1 MPQQPGLPAST
12 LRIWSGGQWIEWWN
26 SATAPDRWIGSLPVV
41 ERALQWR
48 VAAPGVQWTDI
59 RMAGREEAWRVR
71 VIVARIDP
79 RVVRFRLDT
88 AYQEHGARPGWAIE
102 RARATAL
109 VAVNAGQFPRS
120 LPWGWV
126 VLDGHEYLRPGVGP
140 LSVGVAFDSSGGVR
154 WIPGDSLGNPAVRRG
169 AATAFQSYPALLAG
183 GAVPLPLRAMDRGVD
198 LAHRDARAA
207 IGQLADGSILIAI
220 TRFDGAGGVLD
231 FLPFGL
237 TTPEM
242 AAVMGALGAREAVML
257 DGGISSQL
265 LIRDQGTVRRWEG
278 LRRVPLG
285 LVVVAR

>member
-1 MPQQPGLPAST
+1 
-12 LRIWSGGQWIEWWN
+12 
-26 SATAPDRWIGSLPVV
+26 
-41 ERALQWR
+41 
-48 VAAPGVQWTDI
+48 VQWSEL

-88 AYQEHGARPGWAIE
+88 AYQDRGAKPAWAVE
-102 RARATAL
+102 RARPSAL

-140 LSVGVAFDSSGGVR
+140 LSVGVAFDSSGAVR
-154 WIPGDSLGNPAVRRG
+154 WIPGDSLDNPAVRRG
-169 AATAFQSYPALLAG
+169 AVAAFQSYPTLLSAG
-183 GAVPLPLRAMDRGVD
+183 SVPSPLRAEDRGVD

-207 IGQLADGSILIAI
+207 IGQLADGTILIAI

-265 LIRDQGTVRRWEG
+265 LIRDRGARHLWKG
-278 LRRVPLG
+278 LRSVPLG
-285 LVVVAR
+285 LVAVAR

>member
-1 MPQQPGLPAST
+1 
-12 LRIWSGGQWIEWWN
+12 
-26 SATAPDRWIGSLPVV
+26 
-41 ERALQWR
+41 
-48 VAAPGVQWTDI
+48 
-59 RMAGREEAWRVR
+59 MAGREEAWRVR

-88 AYQEHGARPGWAIE
+88 AYQDRGAKPAWAVE
-102 RARATAL
+102 RARPSAL

-140 LSVGVAFDSSGGVR
+140 LSVGVAFDSSGAVR
-154 WIPGDSLGNPAVRRG
+154 WIPGDSLDNPAVRRG
-169 AATAFQSYPALLAG
+169 AVAAFQSYPTLLSAG
-183 GAVPLPLRAMDRGVD
+183 SVPSPLRAEDRGVD

-207 IGQLADGSILIAI
+207 IGQLADGTILIAI

-265 LIRDQGTVRRWEG
+265 LIRDRGARHLWKG
-278 LRRVPLG
+278 LRSVPLG
-285 LVVVAR
+285 LVAVAR